1 MELRIEDLLS
11 FPMQISEQ
19 VRKGVEEADSF
30 KQECTDM
37 NKKVE
42 RVVQLLRQAARFSS
56 ANSAGLYERPT
67 RRIMLEVTKSL
78 ERALVLVKK
87 CKRSGILKR
96 VMTITNTTD
105 FKKANLLLENS
116 IGDVTWLL
124 NISASGEDRSE
135 YSGLPP
141 IASTDPVLA
150 LVWEQVSI
158 VHVGTPEEKADAAAY
173 LSSLAKDNERNVKI
187 IIEEGGVPPLLR
199 LLKEGTVS
207 GQEAA
212 ARALGRLARDQE
224 QIKAMRQEGSSAVF
238 VHILGNH
245 VASMKV
251 QSEVA
256 WAISQFA
263 SQDEE
268 AQKELASLGA
278 IRLLVALLAHDLI
291 EDTVSLKLSN
301 KSTSIHSIV
310 KTMGE
315 QKVVGGGRAWGGQA
329 SMKDVL
335 TRQAGDD
342 LDTNPET
349 AVLGSKPG
357 SGFKHVSSSTC
368 SQNGGYSSR
377 LASAVHQGSWHHQE
391 TEIDPTVKLM
401 LKAEAAHALCKLA
414 ANNVKNSKLITDT
427 RALLCFAKLVE
438 TGDRTVKYNSIMA
451 IMEIAAEAERDKE
464 LRRAAFKTNSAAVKA
479 VVESL
484 LHVLEREANE
494 PDLQAPCAKALGSLA
509 HIFPAPA
516 KPQISAL
523 TKALGSEDP
532 KVAAEGAIALC
543 KFADDNN
550 YLHMPHSKTILEE
563 GATDHLVQLVNF
575 GEPYVQIHALQ
586 LLCYLSLNA
595 ADSDALGRAAT
606 LPTLLTFSRSQLLAK
621 HEEIRPLLMDAIAKL
636 ELYQLGSSHG
646 MPTYVP

>member
-1 MELRIEDLLS
+1 MRLGFAVGNLSKARRIEAGAVSAGSTLASAYHRSVKARKQQQQLCAFVFCLLHLCVFLSASEFFFLSMIRISEMEARMDAYKLEHMELRIEDLLS

-56 ANSAGLYERPT
+56 ANSSGLYERPT

-150 LVWEQVSI
+150 LVWEYVSI
-158 VHVGTPEEKADAAAY
+158 VHVGTPEEKADAAAN

-187 IIEEGGVPPLLR
+187 IIQEGGVPPLLH

-224 QIKAMRQEGSSAVF
+224 RIKAMRQEGSSAVF

-251 QSEVA
+251 QVGAYYNLLCLCPLCVCEKLCDLQFYSLCIYEIESSDSFVTLLFGPWQSEVA

-268 AQKELASLGA
+268 AQKELAALGA

-291 EDTVSLKLSN
+291 EDTISLKLSN

-315 QKVVGGGRAWGGQA
+315 QKVLGGGRAWGGQA

-335 TRQAGDD
+335 THQAGDD
-342 LDTNPET
+342 LDTNLET
-349 AVLGSKPG
+349 AVLGLKPR
-357 SGFKHVSSSTC
+357 SVFTHVSSSTC

-377 LASAVHQGSWHHQE
+377 QASAVHQGSWHHQDTE
-391 TEIDPTVKLM
+391 TDPTVKLM
-401 LKAEAAHALCKLA
+401 LKAEAANALCKLA

-438 TGDRTVKYNSIMA
+438 TGDRMVKYNSIMA

-494 PDLQAPCAKALGSLA
+494 PDLQ
-509 HIFPAPA
+509 
-516 KPQISAL
+516 
-523 TKALGSEDP
+523 
-532 KVAAEGAIALC
+532 V
-543 KFADDNN
+543 
-550 YLHMPHSKTILEE
+550 
-563 GATDHLVQLVNF
+563 
-575 GEPYVQIHALQ
+575 
-586 LLCYLSLNA
+586 
-595 ADSDALGRAAT
+595 
-606 LPTLLTFSRSQLLAK
+606 
-621 HEEIRPLLMDAIAKL
+621 
-636 ELYQLGSSHG
+636 
-646 MPTYVP
+646 